1 MIPAVFS
8 GSAILRLVA
17 VESRA
22 RQKLDELIL
31 GGSLVHRALMIA
43 ASGACVTISWDQ
55 WSKAALWENLA
66 LLMLSMLL
74 SLLLVGAGAWVND
87 HRPWTRTPAP
97 VSPVA
102 TAAEPDA
109 PRPAR
114 KKAAAGDVLT
124 NKTVIGM
131 VKANMAAP
139 LIVSRIRSSKTNFNL
154 SAPEI
159 VRLGQA
165 GVPEQVMDAMHNP
178 KPAAKSN
185 RQP

>member
-1 MIPAVFS
+1 MSP
-8 GSAILRLVA
+8 
-17 VESRA
+17 
-22 RQKLDELIL
+22 ELEQI
-31 GGSLVHRALMIA
+31 VNRALRKDPDERWQRLGYMHSALAQQKFESAGIMFEYLPEPLPA
-43 ASGACVTISWDQ
+43 ASKKPSRFWNV
-55 WSKAALWENLA
+55 AALV
-66 LLMLSMLL
+66 MLSMFL
-74 SLLLVGAGAWVND
+74 SMLLVGAGSWVSD
-87 HRPWTRTPAP
+87 HRPWTRNPAP

-131 VKANMAAP
+131 VKANMAARS
-139 LIVSRIRSSKTNFNL
+139 IVSRIRSSKTNFNL

-185 RQP
+185 RPQ